1 VNPRGRHVG
10 FLTSLYLVV
19 ILYPIVEEWRQ
30 RRDKKHLADMRNQS
44 ARNAAR
50 GKWIDN

>member
-1 VNPRGRHVG
+1 MWG
-10 FLTSLYLVV
+10 FLTGIYLVV

-30 RRDKKHLADMRNQS
+30 RRRDKKHLADMRNHF
-44 ARNAAR
+44 ARNHQWDAAR